1 MKPILKDNLAGE
13 AAAASNENATKA
25 AASALEN
32 VNSEALPSSVS
43 DQREIY
49 LGYTCFESSRAHWF
63 LYIPS
68 LSKTSSLSL
77 TPMGKVIQVTGNP
90 FTGFGFQVKLNHN
103 AAQQPDTHYLSLGSV
118 PANAIIDDY
127 KPDPLSGPELRDR
140 PVPGDRLEQI
150 AYDLGLPYQDPSATL
165 PPPGDPVWL
174 KPHPKFERCQEW
186 MRKLVRRYVEEKL
199 LPSSALAVLDE
210 AISVGL

>member
-1 MKPILKDNLAGE
+1 M
-13 AAAASNENATKA
+13 
-25 AASALEN
+25 
-32 VNSEALPSSVS
+32 S

-68 LSKTSSLSL
+68 LTKTSLPSF

-127 KPDPLSGPELRDR
+127 KPNPLSGPELRDR
-140 PVPGDRLEQI
+140 PVPGDRLEHRVRSWF
-150 AYDLGLPYQDPSATL
+150 ALPRSIGNFTAT
-165 PPPGDPVWL
+165 W
-174 KPHPKFERCQEW
+174 RS
-186 MRKLVRRYVEEKL
+186 R
-199 LPSSALAVLDE
+199 LAQTSPEV
-210 AISVGL
+210 